1 MSSFDPPLS
10 RSTAALLVVAAIV
23 VCAWVLYSAHHAPG
37 AKNALSPV
45 ESADRESSSV
55 NVGAR
60 P

>member
-23 VCAWVLYSAHHAPG
+23 VLAWVLYAARVAATVKTAH
-37 AKNALSPV
+37 STV
-45 ESADRESSSV
+45 ESADREASAV
-55 NVGAR
+55 NLGAR